1 MNPLSLLRTPEQVE
15 AATLALAGMVLAV
28 VLGQLAT
35 RLPIATGLER
45 AVRRLVMAVVG
56 IVFFA
61 AALQALG
68 YDLSVLLG
76 AAGFATVAL
85 GFAAQTSAS
94 NAISG
99 VFLLGERP
107 FAVGDTVE
115 IGTTRGIVLSIDFLS
130 IKMRTLDNIYV
141 RVPNET
147 VMKSEIRNLSR
158 FPVRRVDLV
167 IRVPHDADLGEV
179 RRLLL
184 DAVEHEALALTEP
197 PPQIF
202 FLGYGESGAEL
213 QLSAWATR
221 ATFFEL
227 KNALAETLPQVLSQH
242 GIRPGVPVRRV
253 LSEAPPAGDQ

>member
-1 MNPLSLLRTPEQVE
+1 MTPLEILGTPERVE
-15 AATLALAGMVLAV
+15 AATLFVIGVVLAL

-35 RLPIATGLER
+35 RLPLAAGLER
-45 AVRRLVMAVVG
+45 AIRRLVMAVVG
-56 IVFFA
+56 AVFVA
-61 AALQALG
+61 ASLQALG

-115 IGTTRGIVLSIDFLS
+115 VGGTRGIVLSIDFLS
-130 IKMRTLDNIYV
+130 IKMRTFDNIYV

-167 IRVPHDADLGEV
+167 IRVPHDADLGLV
-179 RRLLL
+179 RSILLGTADTEPL
-184 DAVEHEALALTEP
+184 ALAEP
-197 PPQIF
+197 APQIMF
-202 FLGYGESGAEL
+202 QGYGESGAEL
-213 QLSAWATR
+213 QLSVWATR
-221 ATFFEL
+221 EHFLEL
-227 KNALAETLPQVLSQH
+227 KNALAEAVPVALLARGVQ
-242 GIRPGVPVRRV
+242 PGVPVRRTIV
-253 LSEAPPAGDQ
+253 